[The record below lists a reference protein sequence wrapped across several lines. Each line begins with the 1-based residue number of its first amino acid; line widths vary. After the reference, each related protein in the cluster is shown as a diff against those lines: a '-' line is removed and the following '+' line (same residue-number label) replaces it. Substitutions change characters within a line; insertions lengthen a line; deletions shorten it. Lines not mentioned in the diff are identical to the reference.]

1 MIISFFIIELLLS
14 IFLSLFSFLAKSKLI
29 LIISLPTTIYN
40 IYSYYNKSY
49 ILEYEIS
56 FPNNYQKTYSEDS
69 LKYKIKFIIYILI
82 SIVAGIMLII
92 SFVFSLLEYILQ
104 SKERTDKF
112 FDLILKIKEF
122 FVR

>member
-1 MIISFFIIELLLS
+1 
-14 IFLSLFSFLAKSKLI
+14 
-29 LIISLPTTIYN
+29 
-40 IYSYYNKSY
+40 
-49 ILEYEIS
+49 
-56 FPNNYQKTYSEDS
+56 
-69 LKYKIKFIIYILI
+69 
-82 SIVAGIMLII
+82 MLII